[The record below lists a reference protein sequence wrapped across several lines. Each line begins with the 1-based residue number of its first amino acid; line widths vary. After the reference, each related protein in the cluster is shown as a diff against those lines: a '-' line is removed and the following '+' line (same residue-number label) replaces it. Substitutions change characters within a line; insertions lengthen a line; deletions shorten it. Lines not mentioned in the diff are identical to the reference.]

1 MIHHGELYLRGQ
13 VPPRSKHF
21 KLGKFGRLFPTL
33 PSFAPDTSRVRG
45 ALLRLGQPT
54 GLMDPED
61 PAGTENPDNPDIPA
75 GFTFFGQ
82 FIDHDLTFDPTS
94 SLDRQN
100 DPESIENFRT
110 PAFELDSV
118 YGSGRA
124 ASPHLYDINSGRTKF
139 LIEKL
144 DPADPTSQDDLPR
157 NSQNVAII
165 ADPRNDEN
173 VIVSQLQLAFLKFH
187 NAVVARVQDRTQG
200 NPTGDPTPP
209 LLESADAF
217 AEAQRLVRWHYQWI
231 VLHEFLP
238 HIVGE
243 ELIEDI
249 LNTESPAGA
258 PVPHGHGRDGQ
269 RPRGRRFYDW
279 KNKPFI
285 PVEFAVAAYRFGHS
299 MVRPFYRV
307 NGTGNDGFAARIF
320 DSTLKPDDPDP
331 EDLRGG
337 KRAPRRFVQW
347 KNFFSIED
355 DQSPQPSR
363 RLDTVLSRP
372 LFALPFSGPNL
383 AFIPDDADITSLAQ
397 RNLLRHLTFSL
408 PSGQAVAKAMRIKPL
423 DRADLADLDEFGFA
437 GSTPLWFYIL
447 RGALIEEGERRLGP
461 VGGRIVAEVF
471 IGLLQGDRQSFLR
484 QDPDWEPTLGPEP
497 GKFGIADLL
506 KVAGV
511 QL

>member
-1 MIHHGELYLRGQ
+1 
-13 VPPRSKHF
+13 
-21 KLGKFGRLFPTL
+21 
-33 PSFAPDTSRVRG
+33 
-45 ALLRLGQPT
+45 
-54 GLMDPED
+54 MDQGGD
-61 PAGTENPDNPDIPA
+61 NNPDNPDNLPA

-124 ASPHLYDINSGRTKF
+124 ASPHLYDIKSGRTKF

-144 DPADPTSQDDLPR
+144 DPNDPASQDDLPR

-187 NAVVARVQDRTQG
+187 NAVVDRLQRR
-200 NPTGDPTPP
+200 DPNDPLVRELP
-209 LLESADAF
+209 LLEFADAF

-238 HIVGE
+238 LIVGE
-243 ELIEDI
+243 EIVEDI

-258 PVPHGHGRDGQ
+258 PIPHGHGRDGQ

-285 PVEFAVAAYRFGHS
+285 PVEFSVAAYRFGHS
-299 MVRPFYRV
+299 MVRPGYRV
-307 NGTGNDGFAARIF
+307 NGIDDGFAVPIF
-320 DSTLKPDDPDP
+320 DAALVETPAEPLPDP
-331 EDLRGG
+331 EDLRGS

-347 KNFFSIED
+347 THFFQID
-355 DQSPQPSR
+355 GIPAPQR
-363 RLDTVLSRP
+363 RNISKRMDTVLSSA
-372 LFALPFSGPNL
+372 LFNLPFKGPTGPNV
-383 AFIPDDADITSLAQ
+383 PDDADVTSLAQ

-408 PSGQAVAKAMRIKPL
+408 PSGQTVAKAMGIEAI

-447 RGALIEEGERRLGP
+447 REAQVKEEGRRLGP

-484 QDPDWEPTLGPEP
+484 QDPNWEPMLGAEQ

-511 QL
+511 PLEARVETPASG

>member
-1 MIHHGELYLRGQ
+1 MIHHGELYLRDQ

-21 KLGKFGRLFPTL
+21 KLGRFGRLFPTL
-33 PSFAPDTSRVRG
+33 PSFAPDKTQVRA
-45 ALLRLGQPT
+45 ALRRLGQPE
-54 GLMDPED
+54 GLMDPE
-61 PAGTENPDNPDIPA
+61 PTPPPSPENPDNPDVPA

-110 PAFELDSV
+110 PTFELDSV
-118 YGSGRA
+118 YASGRA

-144 DPADPTSQDDLPR
+144 DPADATSQDDLPR

-187 NAVVARVQDRTQG
+187 NAVVDQVQDET
-200 NPTGDPTPP
+200 
-209 LLESADAF
+209 LEFADVF

-243 ELIEDI
+243 EVIEDI

-258 PVPHGHGRDGQ
+258 PIPHGHGRDGQ

-299 MVRPFYRV
+299 MVRPGYRL
-307 NGTGNDGFAARIF
+307 NDGFAAGLF
-320 DSTLKPDDPDP
+320 NADLDPADPDP
-331 EDLRGG
+331 NDLRGT

-355 DQSPQPSR
+355 GQPPPQSSKR
-363 RLDTVLSRP
+363 MDTVLSRP
-372 LFALPFSGPNL
+372 LFELPFTGPNL
-383 AFIPDDADITSLAQ
+383 PDDADITSLAQ

-408 PSGQAVAKAMRIKPL
+408 PSGQAVAKAMGIEPL
-423 DRADLADLDEFGFA
+423 DRADLADLDEFGLA
-437 GSTPLWFYIL
+437 RSTPLWFYIL
-447 RGALIEEGERRLGP
+447 REAHIEEGGRRLGP

-511 QL
+511 PL

>member
-1 MIHHGELYLRGQ
+1 MHHGELYLRDQ

-33 PSFAPDTSRVRG
+33 PSFAPDTTQVRG
-45 ALLRLGQPT
+45 ALLRLGRP
-54 GLMDPED
+54 GGPMDPGND
-61 PAGTENPDNPDIPA
+61 QNPDNLDIPA
-75 GFTFFGQ
+75 GFTFLGQ

-110 PAFELDSV
+110 PAFELDNI
-118 YGSGRA
+118 YASGRA
-124 ASPHLYDINSGRTKF
+124 ASPHLYDISSGRVKF

-144 DPADPTSQDDLPR
+144 DPNDAASQDDLPR

-187 NAVVARVQDRTQG
+187 NAVVDRVQHET
-200 NPTGDPTPP
+200 
-209 LLESADAF
+209 LEFADVF

-238 HIVGE
+238 RIVGE
-243 ELIEDI
+243 EIIEDI
-249 LNTESPAGA
+249 LNTDTPAGA
-258 PVPHGHGRDGQ
+258 PIPHRQGRDGQ
-269 RPRGRRFYDW
+269 RHRGRRFYDW
-279 KNKPFI
+279 ENKPFI

-299 MVRPFYRV
+299 MVRPGYRV
-307 NGTGNDGFAARIF
+307 NANFAAAIF
-320 DSTLKPDDPDP
+320 RADLDPADPDP
-331 EDLRGG
+331 NDLRGA

-347 KNFFSIED
+347 SHFFEIDGIPVPATINISKRI
-355 DQSPQPSR
+355 
-363 RLDTVLSRP
+363 DTVLSTP
-372 LFALPFSGPNL
+372 LFNLPFSGPNL
-383 AFIPDDADITSLAQ
+383 PDDAEVTSLAQ

-408 PSGQAVAKAMRIKPL
+408 PSGQAVAKAMGIEPL
-423 DRADLADLDEFGFA
+423 DRTDLADLDEFGFA
-437 GSTPLWFYIL
+437 RSTPLWFYIL
-447 RGALIEEGERRLGP
+447 REAHIKEAGRRLGP

-484 QDPDWEPTLGPEP
+484 QDPNWEPTLGAEP
-497 GKFGIADLL
+497 GKFGIGDLL

-511 QL
+511 PLEAE